1 MAVFPVARASAR
13 IPPVDV
19 PTSQSKLWMIGLPN
33 NRSKE
38 SNILVKTRPFIP
50 RNKIR
55 IILCG

>member
-1 MAVFPVARASAR
+1 MAVFPVARARAR

-33 NRSKE
+33 KRSKE

-50 RNKIR
+50 RNKTQ
-55 IILCG
+55 